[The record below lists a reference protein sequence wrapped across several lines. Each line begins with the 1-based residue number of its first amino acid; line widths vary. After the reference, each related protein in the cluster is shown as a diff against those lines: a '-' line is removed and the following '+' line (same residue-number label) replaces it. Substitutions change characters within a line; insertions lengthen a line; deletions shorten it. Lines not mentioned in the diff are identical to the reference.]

1 MDTIKTIHSLIETDF
16 ERSLADAA
24 FSQLEDNDNKLRLNN
39 FAYSLRELS
48 RHILHRLAPDDMV
61 KSTCWFKP
69 TDKKNP
75 DAITRSQRMKYAIQR
90 GLSDEFLYAALKL
103 NFEEQINVLK
113 NSIDTLSKYTHI
125 NEKSFDCPESEVD
138 KISKE
143 VIEAF
148 TEFAKGINECRSAIV
163 DALEDSINE
172 ELVSKLFGEVIND
185 IDWLASH
192 YEIEDYTIS
201 SIKLE
206 YFSNDFCEFEVVG
219 SVTARLQYGSDG
231 DMKRGDGYETWESY
245 PFSAQLYTTLE
256 NGEIQYNLEIS
267 DFSVDTDGH
276 WG

>member
-1 MDTIKTIHSLIETDF
+1 MDTIKNIHSLIETDF

-231 DMKRGDGYETWESY
+231 DMKRGHGYETWESY